1 MTVEWSTYAAIA
13 VPIFTLFAGVFLNR
27 VTERRPRVVT
37 YLGHISAHRVPQKDG
52 TFVDVFTHSVVLKN
66 SGRLPARNVRISHA
80 NLPNF
85 NVFPQVNLTTENLP
99 DGGSDIVIPTLVP
112 GQQITISYLYFPPT
126 TWQDIN
132 VSVRSDEGFAK
143 VLNVLP
149 MVQYPKWFNAI
160 AAGFMLI
167 GLSTLLYLI
176 VISVTN
182 SW

>member
-1 MTVEWSTYAAIA
+1 MV
-13 VPIFTLFAGVFLNR
+13 
-27 VTERRPRVVT
+27 
-37 YLGHISAHRVPQKDG
+37 IS
-52 TFVDVFTHSVVLKN
+52 
-66 SGRLPARNVRISHA
+66 
-80 NLPNF
+80 
-85 NVFPQVNLTTENLP
+85 
-99 DGGSDIVIPTLVP
+99 TLVP
-112 GQQITISYLYFPPT
+112 GQQVTISYLYFPPT

-160 AAGFMLI
+160 AAGLMLI

-176 VISVTN
+176 VVAVTN